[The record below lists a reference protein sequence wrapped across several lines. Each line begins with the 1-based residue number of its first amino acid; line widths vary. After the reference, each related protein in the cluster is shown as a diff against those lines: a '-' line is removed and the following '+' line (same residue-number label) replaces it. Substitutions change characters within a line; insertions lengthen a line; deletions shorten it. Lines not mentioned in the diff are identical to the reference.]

1 MISIQAVY
9 FTSRTREWHRFAEA
23 LGLEPRLP
31 LDPEWSEFGGDG
43 VLAIHHADT
52 GSPEAG
58 TTKLQLVVDELD
70 DLRTKWRA
78 ANIAIEESTLAGV
91 GEVATARS
99 TSGVEVSAI
108 AVMEHRPQS
117 GSLSVMPILYQL
129 DLDDVERILTA
140 AGLSVRIRSTNRIWT
155 DLEADAGGLVGL
167 HTGTSRIE
175 LSFEYAGDLV
185 KLAASI
191 NDAGYHAD
199 VIDEAYNRTLVVAT
213 PDNWTLRIN
222 GTQDDLHGYTRAN

>member
-9 FTSRTREWHRFAEA
+9 FSARTREWHRFAGA

-58 TTKLQLVVDELD
+58 TTKLQLVVDDLD
-70 DLRTKWRA
+70 DIRAKWRA
-78 ANIAIEESTLAGV
+78 ASVAVADSTLAGV

-108 AVMEHRPQS
+108 AVMEHRLRS
-117 GSLSVMPILYQL
+117 GSLSVMPILYLL
-129 DLDDVERILTA
+129 DLEELERILTA
-140 AGLSVRIRSTNRIWT
+140 AGLSVRIRSTNGIWT
-155 DLEADAGGLVGL
+155 DLEADTGGLVGL
-167 HTGTSRIE
+167 HTGTSQIE

-185 KLAASI
+185 ELATSI
-191 NDAGYHAD
+191 NDAGYQAD
-199 VIDEAYNRTLVVAT
+199 VIDEAYNRTLVVTT
-213 PDNWTLRIN
+213 PDNWALRIN
-222 GTQDDLHGYTRAN
+222 GAQDDLHGYTRAN